1 MEAAIAAGIP
11 RLAFI
16 GAAAWLDAASGLY
29 NAPQVRFELEQRIRK
44 FAKAYAP
51 AYARHARKLA
61 KGVRHAQLHEY
72 KTQSVALTHND
83 PEQHLRFS
91 VNGELILNVNSLA
104 ADLDRA
110 FKGFWSDL
118 LQDVTL
124 RARVLPYTRG
134 LIAPRLLTAHP
145 GVQIPAAS
153 ATNGARQ

>member
-1 MEAAIAAGIP
+1 VKHELNADDRASLVALHQSLYQFPLADVEAAIAAGIP

-104 ADLDRA
+104 PTLIGLS
-110 FKGFWSDL
+110 KGF
-118 LQDVTL
+118 
-124 RARVLPYTRG
+124 G
-134 LIAPRLLTAHP
+134 
-145 GVQIPAAS
+145 
-153 ATNGARQ
+153 ATSCMT